1 MAAVLAVG
9 PGAALSH
16 ASAGALWGMLGYRG
30 RDSSRSVE
38 LPIQVTVRGASESRR
53 GIRVHRSRTLTPGE
67 VTVCIGIPATNPS
80 RTLADLR
87 RILPRSR
94 FAAALRQAEFLG
106 LPLDAALEPDRTR
119 SELERRLL
127 SLCRRH
133 RLPRPEVNVR
143 VGSFTVDFL
152 WAERRLIVEV
162 DGYRAHGTRAAFE
175 SDRARDVEL
184 RLLGYEVARFTWR
197 QLSERPREVAG
208 ALRKLLA
215 GRPDP
220 AAPPAASSRRARSGR
235 GPRPG

>member
-16 ASAGALWGMLGYRG
+16 ASAGVLWGMLGHRG
-30 RDSSRSVE
+30 PDSSRLVE
-38 LPIQVTVRGASESRR
+38 PPIHVTVRGTSESRR

-87 RILPRSR
+87 RMLPQSR

-106 LPLDAALEPDRTR
+106 LPLDAALEPDHIR

-127 SLCRRH
+127 ALCRRH

-162 DGYRAHGTRAAFE
+162 DGYHAHSTRSAFE

-215 GRPDP
+215 GNSPS
-220 AAPPAASSRRARSGR
+220 AAAYGFRRSSGGPSRR
-235 GPRPG
+235 